1 LSGNN
6 LTVLSLPKLGEVV
19 AHSAGDLRELDLSR
33 NEICVASAQDKA
45 IWKAFLECFK
55 NSYVLS
61 KLDLSENPIG
71 PTGLEI
77 LCCVYIKSDVD
88 YLEAD
93 AAAIVGLS
101 VDDESTLVEEVSTL
115 KVNENDSPRANRAK
129 KTVGKGKAAKQNGMA
144 LVFLVFF
151 RYFLLLFLY
160 CSLRPFFFFSSYSMV
175 ELE

>member
-6 LTVLSLPKLGEVV
+6 LTLLSLRKLGEVV
-19 AHSAGDLRELDLSR
+19 AHSAGDLRELDLSS
-33 NEICVASAQDKA
+33 NEICVASAQEKA

-55 NSYVLS
+55 NCYVLS

-71 PTGLEI
+71 PAGLEI

-93 AAAIVGLS
+93 AAAIVGLNA
-101 VDDESTLVEEVSTL
+101 DDESTLVEDVSTL
-115 KVNENDSPRANRAK
+115 KVKENDSPRANRAK
-129 KTVGKGKAAKQNGMA
+129 KTVGKGKAAKQNGMVLA
-144 LVFLVFF
+144 FLIFF
-151 RYFLLLFLY
+151 RYFLLLLLY
-160 CSLRPFFFFSSYSMV
+160 SSFRPFFFSSCSMV